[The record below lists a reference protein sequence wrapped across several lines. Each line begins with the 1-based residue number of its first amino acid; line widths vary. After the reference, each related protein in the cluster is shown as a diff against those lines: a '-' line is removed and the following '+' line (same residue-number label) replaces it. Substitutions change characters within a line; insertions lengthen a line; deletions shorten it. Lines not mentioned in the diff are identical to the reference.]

1 MLRKRE
7 NIVILSIVAIVV
19 VITSIFVGF
28 RISGESFEEKY
39 AWQANQFKA
48 LCGTLPKSDGYCQAF
63 RQPHIHFA
71 AQWGLDAVVQSLIE
85 QGANI
90 EALNHKNASPLVVA
104 NYASAKVLIEAG
116 AEVNRYWPIPGSPD
130 GNMTTVMLLQTAMPW
145 KEEYTYM
152 KDPEGDAVKK
162 IQLLLDSGAKL
173 QYTPE
178 SYQKIALLAG
188 NRRISHIFRDM
199 VKKK

>member
-1 MLRKRE
+1 M
-7 NIVILSIVAIVV
+7 S
-19 VITSIFVGF
+19 
-28 RISGESFEEKY
+28 
-39 AWQANQFKA
+39 
-48 LCGTLPKSDGYCQAF
+48 LCGALPKADGYCDRF

-71 AQWGLDAVVQSLIE
+71 AQWGLDAVVQRLIE
-85 QGANI
+85 QGADI
-90 EALNHKNASPLVVA
+90 ELLNSKNASPLVVA

-116 AEVNRYWPIPGSPD
+116 AEVNRYWPIPGSTD
-130 GNMTTVMLLQTAMPW
+130 GGIATVMFLQAAIPW

-173 QYTPE
+173 LYTPE
-178 SYQKIALLAG
+178 SYQKLALLAG

-199 VKKK
+199 EKEK